1 MTQQSRAL
9 IPLLAAC
16 SVFAPLGNFLFL
28 PALPVIA
35 ADFGAPVAAAQLT
48 VTVYL
53 IANAVGV
60 LFSGPL
66 ADRYGRKLLLLV
78 GLALAAL
85 GFVAGIVADTL
96 TGLVIAR
103 AIQGAGGAVGIT
115 VARATVGDLYQG
127 PALSR
132 AIATLTMSMIIGSAT
147 APYLGGLIAQSLG
160 WRAGFWFLL
169 AGAIAILLAVAWG
182 LPETRSKQL
191 LDQSFARIWQESKT
205 VVARPVFLAYVVQAG
220 VIYSQFLVFIS
231 IAPHV
236 MTNVLQIPP
245 AEFGLYYLFLSG
257 GYFLG
262 NFYVSRAGHRVSG
275 TKLIHVGLAVQ
286 AVFAVVAL
294 GLALLGF
301 VAPLYI
307 FAAQCA
313 LTFGQGLALPNV
325 TARGVALAPGY
336 AGVASS
342 IMGFSQMAI
351 AAACVQLMGFAPM
364 DSWIPVLTF
373 CVVIAA
379 IAWITA
385 LALDRR
391 TAKPGSAEAP

>member
-1 MTQQSRAL
+1 MRPHSRSL

-35 ADFGAPVAAAQLT
+35 NEFNAPVAAAQLT

-66 ADRYGRKLLLLV
+66 ADRYGRKPLLLV
-78 GLALAAL
+78 GLTLAGV
-85 GFVAGIVADTL
+85 GFVAGLVADTL

-127 PALSR
+127 PPLSR
-132 AIATLTMSMIIGSAT
+132 ALATLTMAMVIGSAT

-169 AGAIAILLAVAWG
+169 AGAIAIVVAVAWG
-182 LPETRSKQL
+182 MPETRSKQL
-191 LDQSFARIWQESKT
+191 LDQSFARIWQESRA
-205 VVARPVFLAYVVQAG
+205 VVARPVFLAYVLQAG
-220 VIYSQFLVFIS
+220 VIYAQFLVFIS
-231 IAPHV
+231 IAPHI

-245 AEFGLYYLFLSG
+245 AHFGLYYLFLSG

-262 NFYVSRAGHRVSG
+262 NFYVARAGQRVSG
-275 TKLIHVGLAVQ
+275 TKLIHIGLAIQ
-286 AVFAVVAL
+286 AVFAFVAL

-301 VAPLYI
+301 NAPLYI
-307 FAAQCA
+307 FGAQFA
-313 LTFGQGLALPNV
+313 LTLGQGLALPNV
-325 TARGVALAPGY
+325 AARGVALAPGY

-342 IMGFSQMAI
+342 VMGFAQMAI
-351 AAACVQLMGFAPM
+351 AASCVQLMGFAPT

-373 CVVIAA
+373 CVVIAC

-385 LALDRR
+385 MILERR
-391 TAKPGSAEAP
+391 TANAA